1 MRAPLRLMRTVAALM
16 LAASVLGLGVDG
28 LYRDNAMVRAAWLG
42 TDLVTLVLVVP
53 LLIAASTLAARGSSR
68 AWLLGLGAMAYA
80 LYDYAFYLFGAAYNG
95 AFLLYASIVSLA
107 TVGLIAGLT
116 APGSRRLADAM
127 PMALGGTTARLVA
140 ASMALIGVSLA
151 AVWIGFAIRHLLTG
165 RLPPMVTATDHP
177 TNVTAALDLW
187 MVVTPGL
194 WGSVRLARGRPWGH
208 VVAAVWAAGA
218 ALYMVG
224 LTASTLVMHFTGVA
238 TGLGQA
244 VLWITIGGIATADAV
259 VLLRGVPRRQTWAP
273 VPKDRP
279 PTGVSRE

>member
-53 LLIAASTLAARGSSR
+53 LLVAAATLAARGSSR

-95 AFLLYASIVSLA
+95 AFLLYAAIVSLA
-107 TVGLIAGLT
+107 TAGLIAGLAT
-116 APGSRRLADAM
+116 PGSRRLAEATFIA
-127 PMALGGTTARLVA
+127 PLGTTVRLVA
-140 ASMALIGVSLA
+140 ASMALISVTLA

-165 RLPPMVTATDHP
+165 RLPPIVAATDHP

-194 WGSVRLARGRPWGH
+194 WGSVRLARGRRWGH
-208 VVAAVWAAGA
+208 VVAAVWAVGA

-224 LTASTLVMHFTGVA
+224 LTASTLVMHLAGVA

-244 VLWITIGGIATADAV
+244 ALWITIGGIATTDAV
-259 VLLRGVPRRQTWAP
+259 VLLRGVPRRQTVGTRAEGS
-273 VPKDRP
+273 
-279 PTGVSRE
+279 PTDGRIP